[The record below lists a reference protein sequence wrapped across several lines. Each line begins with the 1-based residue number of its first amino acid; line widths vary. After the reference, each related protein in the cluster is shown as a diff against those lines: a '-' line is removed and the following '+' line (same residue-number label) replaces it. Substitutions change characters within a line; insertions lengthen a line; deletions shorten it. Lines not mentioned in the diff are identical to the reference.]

1 MGTDGEKPPAGEP
14 NNGKSEEKTFSQADL
29 DRVVADRLKREQGK
43 YSDYADLKAKASKLD
58 EEKTK
63 SESEKLAERVAAAE
77 RRAIEAEA
85 KVLKVDVA
93 REKGIANPRW
103 LSGTTRE
110 ELEASATE
118 YLSDHPSAANGNG
131 PAPAK
136 PVEDLRGGGEPAE
149 GPDPDIRKIVEAIPR
164 GI

>member
-1 MGTDGEKPPAGEP
+1 MPDDDTPGGKPDGSKP
-14 NNGKSEEKTFSQADL
+14 EEKTFSQADL
-29 DRVVADRLKREQGK
+29 DRIVAERLKREQGK

-58 EEKTK
+58 EIEEKTK
-63 SESEKLAERVAAAE
+63 SESERLAERVAAAE

-85 KVLKVDVA
+85 KVLRVDVA
-93 REKGIANPRW
+93 KEKGISNHRW
-103 LSGTTRE
+103 LSGNTRE
-110 ELEASATE
+110 ELEASAAE
-118 YLSDHPSAANGNG
+118 YLADHPPANDNG

-149 GPDPDIRKIVEAIPR
+149 GPEPDIRKIVESIPR